1 MAERKRMGGMKLGQ
15 FGGVNNQAAPEGDLK
30 PSPVLENPDTGL
42 ETAAKTPK
50 AQTRRRSKEAL
61 STLNIKVPRSQQR
74 WLQDTAQQVRD
85 NNTEAVPPD
94 QRVYPQH
101 LIQAAIALLQAQ
113 DLDWRA
119 IHNMDD
125 LKKTLN
131 L

>member
-15 FGGVNNQAAPEGDLK
+15 FGGVNNQVASEGDLK
-30 PSPVLENPDTGL
+30 PSPLLENPDTEL
-42 ETAAKTPK
+42 ETIAKTPK
-50 AQTRRRSKEAL
+50 VQTLRRSKEAL

-94 QRVYPQH
+94 QRIYPQH

-119 IHNMDD
+119 IHNMDE

-131 L
+131 I